1 MEFIILG
8 IIKIIDNMIST
19 AKNITTYKG
28 KKLLTSLLVI
38 ISQFLFYFL
47 IDSVVSDDSYTTII
61 VICICSGVGFI
72 LSDDTVVK
80 QGDIVN
86 VSWYDGHY
94 STTRKEIVDV
104 LYKVDAHVVRVI
116 PMNNNRRLIGCVLD
130 EPSNTIS
137 KYVMLKQRERLQAQR
152 NQLRKSLDKL

>member
-61 VICICSGVGFI
+61 VICICSGVGTYIAMYINDVAKRDATYTNI
-72 LSDDTVVK
+72 LTCKCDDNITDLVSYLLSHSIEHIVFDSYNLDGEENRTILVFARTKVESSLIDEFTQKSSVK
-80 QGDIVN
+80 FF
-86 VSWYDGHY
+86 
-94 STTRKEIVDV
+94 RKV
-104 LYKVDAHVVRVI
+104 LK
-116 PMNNNRRLIGCVLD
+116 
-130 EPSNTIS
+130 
-137 KYVMLKQRERLQAQR
+137 
-152 NQLRKSLDKL
+152 